1 MGKTTKG
8 TIIIRKRTLN
18 LDAHHENSRGNKK
31 EKSRIEFS
39 IQKLNLLLFLCGLKV
54 YPKIHIRV
62 THNFTVSPTLF
73 LTNCVN
79 TQNDFCDM
87 FFLSD

>member
-1 MGKTTKG
+1 MLTMKTQEG
-8 TIIIRKRTLN
+8 TRKKVKNRIFYSKIEFIIIFMWSESL
-18 LDAHHENSRGNKK
+18 
-31 EKSRIEFS
+31 
-39 IQKLNLLLFLCGLKV
+39 
-54 YPKIHIRV
+54 PKIHIRV